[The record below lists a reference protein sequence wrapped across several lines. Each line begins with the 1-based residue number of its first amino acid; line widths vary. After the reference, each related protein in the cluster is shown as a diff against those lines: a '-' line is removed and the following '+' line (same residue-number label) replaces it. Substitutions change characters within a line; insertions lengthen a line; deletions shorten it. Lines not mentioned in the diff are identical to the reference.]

1 MTKISARPQPQFDD
15 PDGARKQF
23 LYKLLA
29 VSDQVHGESCNHVE
43 HGLIKKIDADN
54 ARHRAHRE
62 AKAEARNVLLS
73 SHRRKDLDYDKRCL
87 VKAAKAERSLAKRV
101 GLLSDAKR
109 IADLIAAD
117 DRRQGL
123 AAQKFTQAA
132 ADKLGVSKRTV
143 ERAIDLGGRLLPD
156 LAQAVAGGPY
166 DNAVDL
172 ERLSELPPETQR
184 EFAAEAERRRREH
197 TLVGAILDDGRL
209 RKIDHALLDALD
221 GIERNDSQTR
231 RRLAA
236 MNQRGAIEM
245 VAQMQRD
252 HAAVEKRNAEIA
264 RRRDVARSEA
274 RVPLLTAFA
283 PLFDAAAPWEKADFM
298 SVRGLR
304 YTPNVDVGLAFNAV
318 AECDL

>member
-29 VSDQVHGESCNHVE
+29 VSDQVHGECCNHVE

-54 ARHRAHRE
+54 ARERAYRE
-62 AKAEARNVLLS
+62 AKTEACNVVLSPHRRGALDCEKRGLLIAAKGQTSPALRSRLLS
-73 SHRRKDLDYDKRCL
+73 
-87 VKAAKAERSLAKRV
+87 E
-101 GLLSDAKR
+101 AKR

-132 ADKLGVSKRTV
+132 ADKLGISKRTV
-143 ERAIDLGGRLLPD
+143 ERAVDLGGRLLPD

-252 HAAVEKRNAEIA
+252 HAAVEKRNVDIA
-264 RRRDVARSEA
+264 RRRDIARHES
-274 RVPLLTAFA
+274 RVELLNAFA

-304 YTPNVDVGLAFNAV
+304 YTPNVDVGFAFNTV